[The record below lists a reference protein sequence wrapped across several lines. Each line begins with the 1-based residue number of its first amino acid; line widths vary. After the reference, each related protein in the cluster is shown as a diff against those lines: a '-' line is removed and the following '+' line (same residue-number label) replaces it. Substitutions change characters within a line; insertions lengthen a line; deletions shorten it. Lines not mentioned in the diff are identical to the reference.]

1 MSQTATPTDQYA
13 SRVQGNR
20 AVLMALVIGAM
31 LFLGAVWALYWFIV
45 LRGHESTDNAY
56 VQAPVV
62 QITPQLAGTVIEVL
76 ADDTDMVKA
85 GQPLVRLDPADA
97 QLALAR
103 AEAHLGQTVREVGT
117 LYANNAALAASVS
130 LRVSDEARL
139 QIELGRARDDLA
151 RRAPLAASG
160 AVGIED
166 LKHAEAAVESARG
179 ALAVARAALQVARE
193 QASSNLALTQGTT
206 VAAHPNVER
215 AATAYREAWLA
226 LQRCE
231 IPAPLGGQVA
241 RRTVQVGQRIA
252 AGAPLMSIVP
262 LEQVWVEANF
272 KEGQLRDMRMG
283 QPVRLQADVY
293 GQKVDFDG
301 KVRGLGAGTGAAFAL
316 LPAQN
321 ATGNWIKVV
330 QRVPVRIEIDPEQL
344 ARHPLRVGLS
354 MHVDVDVSD
363 GDGAPLAL
371 VVVPERS
378 NRTGVFTVAG
388 VQADQRIRE
397 IIARN
402 LGTGAT
408 ASAVPVTP
416 SQVSR
421 SGRRGS

>member
-1 MSQTATPTDQYA
+1 
-13 SRVQGNR
+13 
-20 AVLMALVIGAM
+20 MALVIGAM

-76 ADDTDMVKA
+76 ADDTDIVKA

-103 AEAHLGQTVREVGT
+103 AEAHLGQTVREVST

-151 RRAPLAASG
+151 RRAPLVASG

-226 LQRCE
+226 VQRCE
-231 IPAPLGGQVA
+231 IPAPLSGQIA

-272 KEGQLRDMRMG
+272 KEGQLRQMRIG
-283 QPVRLQADVY
+283 QPVRLHADVY
-293 GQKVDFDG
+293 GHKVDFDG

-354 MHVDVDVSD
+354 MQVDVDVSD
-363 GDGAPLAL
+363 GDGTPLAL

-378 NRTGVFTVAG
+378 NSTGVFTVAG
-388 VQADQRIRE
+388 AQADQRIRD

-402 LGTGAT
+402 LGAGAT
-408 ASAVPVTP
+408 ASAGPVKP
-416 SQVSR
+416 SQASR

>member
-1 MSQTATPTDQYA
+1 MSQAATPADQSA
-13 SRVQGNR
+13 SRVR
-20 AVLMALVIGAM
+20 SHRTVVMALVIGA
-31 LFLGAVWALYWFIV
+31 LLILGAVWALYWLSA

-62 QITPQLAGTVIEVL
+62 QITPQSAGTVIEVL
-76 ADDTDMVKA
+76 ADDTDIVKA

-103 AEAHLGQTVREVGT
+103 AEAHLGQTVREVST
-117 LYANNAALAASVS
+117 LYANNAALSASVS

-160 AVGIED
+160 AIGTED

-226 LQRCE
+226 VQRCE
-231 IPAPLGGQVA
+231 IPAPLSGQIA

-272 KEGQLRDMRMG
+272 KEGQLGQMRMG

-293 GQKVDFDG
+293 GHKVDFDG

-354 MHVDVDVSD
+354 MQVDVDVSD
-363 GDGAPLAL
+363 GDGTPLAL
-371 VVVPERS
+371 VVVPQRS
-378 NRTGVFTVAG
+378 NSTGVFTVAG
-388 VQADQRIRE
+388 AQADQRIRE

-402 LGTGAT
+402 LGAGAT
-408 ASAVPVTP
+408 ASAGPVTP
-416 SQVSR
+416 AQASR

>member
-1 MSQTATPTDQYA
+1 
-13 SRVQGNR
+13 
-20 AVLMALVIGAM
+20 MALVIGAM
-31 LFLGAVWALYWFIV
+31 LFLGAVWALYWFLV

-76 ADDTDMVKA
+76 ADDTDIVKA

-103 AEAHLGQTVREVGT
+103 AEAHLGQTVREVST
-117 LYANNAALAASVS
+117 LYANNAALTASVS

-151 RRAPLAASG
+151 RRAPLVASG

-226 LQRCE
+226 VQRCE
-231 IPAPLGGQVA
+231 IPAPLSGQIA

-272 KEGQLRDMRMG
+272 KEGQLRQMRIG
-283 QPVRLQADVY
+283 QPVRLHADVY
-293 GQKVDFDG
+293 GHKVDFDG

-344 ARHPLRVGLS
+344 ARHLLRVGLS
-354 MHVDVDVSD
+354 MQVDVDVSD
-363 GDGAPLAL
+363 GDGTPLAL

-378 NRTGVFTVAG
+378 NSTGVFTVASA
-388 VQADQRIRE
+388 QADQRIRD

-402 LGTGAT
+402 LGAGAT
-408 ASAVPVTP
+408 ASAGPVKP
-416 SQVSR
+416 SQASR

>member
-1 MSQTATPTDQYA
+1 MSQAATAADQYA
-13 SRVQGNR
+13 SRVQSNR
-20 AVLMALVIGAM
+20 AVVMALVIGV
-31 LFLGAVWALYWFIV
+31 LLVLGAVWALYWFIV

-76 ADDTDMVKA
+76 ADDTDIVKA
-85 GQPLVRLDPADA
+85 GEPLVRLDPADA

-103 AEAHLGQTVREVGT
+103 AEAHLGQTVREVST
-117 LYANNAALAASVS
+117 LYANNAAFAASVS

-151 RRAPLAASG
+151 RRAPLVASG

-226 LQRCE
+226 VQRCE
-231 IPAPLGGQVA
+231 IPAPLSGQIA

-272 KEGQLRDMRMG
+272 KEGQLRQMRIG
-283 QPVRLQADVY
+283 QPVRLHADVY
-293 GQKVDFDG
+293 GHKVDFDG

-354 MHVDVDVSD
+354 MQVDVDVSD
-363 GDGAPLAL
+363 GDGTPLAL

-378 NRTGVFTVAG
+378 NSTGVFTVASA
-388 VQADQRIRE
+388 QADQRIRD

-402 LGTGAT
+402 LGAGAT
-408 ASAVPVTP
+408 ASAGPVKP
-416 SQVSR
+416 SQASR